1 MNERIHQ
8 KALLVL
14 DGLTQLPPLPNAV
27 RRALAMREGDRAEI
41 DLVASLTNADRAATE
56 EILRIANSSYFG
68 IPRRVTGLK
77 AAMELLGPAAFG
89 NVALLRHAIHLFPP
103 AEKAKVSLDRRAFWR
118 HALMTA
124 ALAKHLAARS
134 SSATLS
140 PEQAFA
146 AGLLHDVGKLA
157 LEVHAPDEYAPV
169 IEKRRAEPA
178 TELWMHERL
187 ELGLTHAY
195 VSATLLGRWEI
206 DRKVRKAVEWH
217 HAPARAEEDSASVAD
232 AALVHWCDVLAH
244 RAFLVPN
251 VPVPVAEPNAAALAG
266 LSDDEAEPTER
277 SRAELVGAEALFRDL
292 FGE

>member
-14 DGLTQLPPLPNAV
+14 DALARLPALPDAV
-27 RRALAMREGDRAEI
+27 RRSAAMRDGGKAEI
-41 DLVASLTNADRAATE
+41 DLVASLTGADRAASE

-68 IPRRVTGLK
+68 VPRRVTTLK
-77 AAMELLGPAAFG
+77 AAMELLGPARFG
-89 NVALLRHAIHLFPP
+89 NAALLRHAIHLFPP
-103 AEKAKVSLDRRAFWR
+103 AEDAKVSLDRRAFWR

-124 ALAKHLAARS
+124 ALAKYFAEV
-134 SSATLS
+134 SSATTLD

-146 AGLLHDVGKLA
+146 AGLFHDVGKRA
-157 LEVHAPDEYAPV
+157 LETFAPEEYAPV
-169 IEKRRAEPA
+169 IEKRRADPA

-195 VSATLLGRWEI
+195 VSSVVLGRWEA
-206 DRKVRKAVEWH
+206 DPKVRKAVEWH

-244 RAFLVPN
+244 RAFTAPN
-251 VPVPVAEPNAAALAG
+251 VPVPVAEPDAAALAG
-266 LSDDEAEPTER
+266 IPGDEAEQTER
-277 SRAELVGAEALFRDL
+277 TRAELVGVEALFREL